1 MITIN
6 REKCV
11 NCYKCIRVCP
21 VQFAN
26 VINGEYI
33 EPNNDLC
40 IKCGRCIK
48 HCDHGA
54 RGFIDDISLL
64 KEILASGVKPIAVVA
79 PSARANFKIG
89 KLINTLR
96 EIGFKE
102 VYDVSFG
109 ADITTWA
116 YIRYIQR
123 FSKKSVIAQPCPA
136 VVNYIEKHMPQLLNY
151 LIPVQSPMM
160 CVSIYLR
167 KYLKRSEPIVFISPC
182 IAKKDEIARFPDIV
196 QLNVTYVSLIEEFG
210 DIYKKANDTGKFD
223 YVEGYLGKLFS
234 RPGGLKENVHAYFK
248 DAKVKQIEG
257 DIIFEYLEK
266 DYLNTPDNQKPLIVD
281 ILNCHEGCNKGTA
294 TKLDIPIDVIDYE
307 FDVIKKRTYNKHK
320 SKVLF
325 RSFDKKLKLEDFI
338 TTYQNKSKYLE
349 KPSAAVL
356 ENIYNEMLK
365 TTPEKR
371 NLNCSACGYDSCEEM
386 AIAIYYGYNR
396 KENCV
401 NYLKDKVS
409 LENEELYYKNVQINK
424 LLDEI
429 HNTQIELE
437 KLIKE
442 VALAT
447 DAVDKSM
454 QEISVGYSENAKE
467 IENISTSVCELLDQ
481 IKLLDNI
488 SKDLS
493 KKIDVLNKTNNILQD
508 IGSSISLYALN
519 ASIEASK
526 ITESKGFSVIA
537 TEIRKLADKMKV
549 ETSVVKKEFDTMINL
564 MNQIPDLSEKI
575 LSAIE
580 SINSSLVNESAL
592 IEELTAKSE
601 EISAGISRLNTL
613 IQQEGILE
621 KKYSTELNF

>member
-6 REKCV
+6 KEKCV

-26 VINGEYI
+26 VIDGEYI
-33 EPNNDLC
+33 KLDNDFC

-48 HCDHGA
+48 HCEHGA

-64 KEILASGVKPIAVVA
+64 KEMLASGIKPIAVVA

-136 VVNYIEKHMPQLLNY
+136 VVNYIEKHIPQLLDY

-160 CVSIYLR
+160 CVSIFLK
-167 KYLKRSEPIVFISPC
+167 KYLKKTEPIVFISPC

-196 QLNVTYVSLIEEFG
+196 QLNVTYISLMEEFG
-210 DIYKKANDTGKFD
+210 DVYNRAADTGKFD
-223 YVEGYLGKLFS
+223 YAEGYLGKLFS

-294 TKLDIPIDVIDYE
+294 TKLDVPIDVIDYE
-307 FDVIKKRTYNKHK
+307 FDVMKKSTYNKFK
-320 SKVLF
+320 SKRLF
-325 RSFDKKLKLEDFI
+325 KFFDKKLKLEDFM
-338 TTYQNKSKYLE
+338 TTYSNKSKYLE
-349 KPSAAVL
+349 KPSSDVL

-365 TTPEKR
+365 TSTEKR

-401 NYLKDKVS
+401 NYLKDKLS
-409 LENEELYYKNVQINK
+409 LENEELYTKNIQINK
-424 LLDEI
+424 LLDNI
-429 HNTQIELE
+429 NNTQKQLEEL
-437 KLIKE
+437 INE
-442 VALAT
+442 VAFAT
-447 DAVDKSM
+447 DVVDRSM
-454 QEISVGYSENAKE
+454 QEIAVGYSESAKE
-467 IENISTSVCELLDQ
+467 IENISTSVSGLLAQ
-481 IKLLDNI
+481 IKLLDSI
-488 SKDLS
+488 SKELS
-493 KKIDVLNKTNNILQD
+493 TKIDILNKTNNILQD

-537 TEIRKLADKMKV
+537 SEIRKLADRMKV
-549 ETSVVKKEFDTMINL
+549 ETSIVKKEFDTMISL

-575 LSAIE
+575 LNAIE
-580 SINSSLVNESAL
+580 NINSSLVNESAL

-601 EISAGISRLNTL
+601 EISAEISRLNAL
-613 IQQEGILE
+613 IQQEGVLE
-621 KKYSTELNF
+621 EK

>member
-1 MITIN
+1 M
-6 REKCV
+6 
-11 NCYKCIRVCP
+11 
-21 VQFAN
+21 
-26 VINGEYI
+26 
-33 EPNNDLC
+33 
-40 IKCGRCIK
+40 
-48 HCDHGA
+48 
-54 RGFIDDISLL
+54 L
-64 KEILASGVKPIAVVA
+64 KEMLASGIKPIAVVA

-136 VVNYIEKHMPQLLNY
+136 VVNYIEKHIPQLLDY

-160 CVSIYLR
+160 CVSIFLK
-167 KYLKRSEPIVFISPC
+167 KYLKKTEPIVFISPC

-196 QLNVTYVSLIEEFG
+196 QLNVTYISLMEEFG
-210 DIYKKANDTGKFD
+210 DVYNRAADTGKFD
-223 YVEGYLGKLFS
+223 YAEGYLGKLFS

-294 TKLDIPIDVIDYE
+294 TKLDVPIDVIDYE
-307 FDVIKKRTYNKHK
+307 FDVMKKSTYNKFK
-320 SKVLF
+320 SKRLF
-325 RSFDKKLKLEDFI
+325 KFFDKKLKLEDFM
-338 TTYQNKSKYLE
+338 TTYSNKSKYLE
-349 KPSAAVL
+349 KPSSDVL

-365 TTPEKR
+365 TSTEKR

-401 NYLKDKVS
+401 NYLKDKLS
-409 LENEELYYKNVQINK
+409 LENEELYTKNIQINK
-424 LLDEI
+424 LLDNI
-429 HNTQIELE
+429 NNTQKQLEEL
-437 KLIKE
+437 INE
-442 VALAT
+442 VAFAT
-447 DAVDKSM
+447 DVVDRSM
-454 QEISVGYSENAKE
+454 QEIAVGYSESAKE
-467 IENISTSVCELLDQ
+467 IENISTSVSGLLAQ
-481 IKLLDNI
+481 IKLLDSI
-488 SKDLS
+488 SKELS
-493 KKIDVLNKTNNILQD
+493 TKIDILNKTNNILQD

-537 TEIRKLADKMKV
+537 SEIRKLADRMKV
-549 ETSVVKKEFDTMINL
+549 ETSIVKKEFDTMISL

-575 LSAIE
+575 LNAIE
-580 SINSSLVNESAL
+580 NINSSLVNESAL

-601 EISAGISRLNTL
+601 EISAEISRLNAL
-613 IQQEGILE
+613 IQQEGVLE
-621 KKYSTELNF
+621 EK